1 MGFCTYPGSFLFDNS
16 FNSYMERV
24 SLNFI
29 KVSGD
34 FFSFFFFFLRHVGSL
49 FPKV

>member
-1 MGFCTYPGSFLFDNS
+1 MGFCTYPGSLLFDNS

-24 SLNFI
+24 SLNFT

-34 FFSFFFFFLRHVGSL
+34 FFFFFLRHVGSL